1 MGCLNSFHT
10 DNVLKKHKRLCDN
23 NDYCYIEMLE
33 EGKNLLR
40 YLPGE
45 KSLKAPFTIYFDFEC
60 LLIKEQ
66 SCQNNLE
73 KSYTER
79 KAKHEPSGYSL
90 SLICS
95 FDVAKNRH
103 YLYRGKD
110 CTENFC
116 KKLKELGTEI
126 INSEEKEMILLTDEE
141 IKSYKEQKVRRI
153 CKGKFCY
160 HKNKGIEFKRNHK
173 VRDHCH
179 YTRKVRGAHNTC
191 NLRCKVP
198 KKIPVLSHNGSAYD
212 WHFII
217 RQLAEDFKGQFECL
231 GENAEKY
238 ISFLY
243 QLLKKLLMMMTVK
256 KKKKMMMVKKKDDDG
271 TKKKKNR
278 IQTKI
283 Y

>member
-1 MGCLNSFHT
+1 M
-10 DNVLKKHKRLCDN
+10 LK
-23 NDYCYIEMLE
+23 

-79 KAKHEPSGYSL
+79 KAKYKPSGYSL

-141 IKSYKEQKVRRI
+141 IKSYKEQKVCRI

-160 HKNKGIEFKRNHK
+160 LKNKGIEFKRNCN

-179 YTRKVRGAHNTC
+179 YTRKFRGAAHNTC
-191 NLRCKVP
+191 TLRCKVP

-212 WHFII
+212 
-217 RQLAEDFKGQFECL
+217 
-231 GENAEKY
+231 
-238 ISFLY
+238 
-243 QLLKKLLMMMTVK
+243 
-256 KKKKMMMVKKKDDDG
+256 
-271 TKKKKNR
+271 
-278 IQTKI
+278 
-283 Y
+283 